1 MQDFSALPKTLAAA
15 LSQKGYSGLTPVQEA
30 VSEEALAG
38 KDLLVSAQTGS
49 GKTVGFGLAMAE
61 ELLDK
66 DGRFGRPAAPLAV
79 VIAPTRELALQVRRE
94 FDWLFAEAG
103 IVTASAVGGMD
114 MRTERRTLERG
125 AHVVIGTPGRLRDHI
140 SRGVIDL
147 SDLRTVVL
155 DEADEMLDMGF
166 AEDLEYILDQTPK
179 NRRTLMFSA
188 TVPRGIAKLAQT
200 YQKED
205 AQRIKVGSAEAQHS
219 DITYSALNVA
229 PSDVEKA
236 IINLLCYHDVQTAIV
251 FANTRS
257 MVARLTAKFSN
268 RGFSVVSLSGE
279 LSQAERSNA
288 MQALRDR
295 RAQVCVAT
303 DVAARGIDLPGL
315 ELVIHADLPSN
326 SETLLHRSGRTGR
339 AGRKGTS
346 ILIVPGRQ
354 RSKAQR
360 LLKTAKLEAVWGV
373 PPSADE
379 VFAREEERIISNPAL
394 DELPSAEETA
404 FAERLLKGRTPE
416 QVAAAYLRLYR
427 ERHSAPE
434 ILSTMPESEKRNTD
448 RRAAFGP
455 STWFSL
461 SLGRKQRA
469 EPRWLLPM
477 LCRNTGLSKDAI
489 GAIRVQYQETFV
501 EIANDAVPA
510 MKQELGAELTIEQG
524 ATLTELA
531 GTPDF
536 DASPKGPPAAPY
548 SSGDAAKYRGP
559 RSGKPPK
566 AARGSEHSDQDTQ
579 NAFAR
584 PKGKGKPAES
594 TSKKRASKDKS
605 KQGKALQAQPTSELA
620 KAKPQP
626 ATADE
631 KQQKRDKNASDPSKP
646 LRARKAL
653 QKTNNKASNAPRSKN
668 KNGKGGEARP
678 FRKPSKR
685 N

>member
-1 MQDFSALPKTLAAA
+1 MQDFSGLPKTLSMA
-15 LSQKGYSGLTPVQEA
+15 LSQKGYSNLTPVQEA
-30 VSEEALAG
+30 VSNEALAG

-49 GKTVGFGLAMAE
+49 GKTVGFGLALAGD
-61 ELLDK
+61 LLDA
-66 DGRFGRPAAPLAV
+66 DGRFGRPAAPLAA

-114 MRTERRTLERG
+114 ARTERRALERG
-125 AHVVIGTPGRLRDHI
+125 AHVVVATPGRLRDHTA
-140 SRGVIDL
+140 RGVIDL

-166 AEDLEYILDQTPK
+166 SEDLEYILDHTPE

-188 TVPRGIAKLAQT
+188 TVPRGIARLAQT

-205 AQRIKVGSAEAQHS
+205 AQRLKVGSPEIQHS

-229 PSDVEKA
+229 PSDIEKA
-236 IINLLCYHDVQTAIV
+236 IINLLCYHDAQTAIV

-257 MVARLTAKFSN
+257 MVARLTAKLSN
-268 RGFSVVSLSGE
+268 RGFAVVSLSGE
-279 LSQAERSNA
+279 LSQTERTNA
-288 MQALRDR
+288 MQALRDG
-295 RAQVCVAT
+295 RAHVCVAT

-326 SETLLHRSGRTGR
+326 AEGLLHRSGRTGR

-360 LLKTAKLEAVWGV
+360 LLKTAKLEAQWGT

-379 VFAREEERIISNPAL
+379 VLAREEDRIISNPAL
-394 DELPSAEETA
+394 DEPPSVEELA

-416 QVAAAYLRLYR
+416 QIAAAYLRLYR

-434 ILSTMPESEKRNTD
+434 ILGTVPEPGKRNTEE
-448 RRAAFGP
+448 RAEFGP

-477 LCRNTGLSKDAI
+477 LCRNAGLSKSAI
-489 GAIRVQYQETFV
+489 GAIRVQYQETFI

-524 ATLTELA
+524 AKLTELA
-531 GTPDF
+531 GPPDF
-536 DASPKGPPAAPY
+536 DASSKGPPATPKA
-548 SSGDAAKYRGP
+548 SSDAAKKRKP
-559 RSGKPPK
+559 RSDKPSQ
-566 AARGSEHSDQDTQ
+566 AARLSEPSDPATQIASERPTRKRESAAKTSHKDGQKQD
-579 NAFAR
+579 
-584 PKGKGKPAES
+584 
-594 TSKKRASKDKS
+594 
-605 KQGKALQAQPTSELA
+605 KAPHAPPQRERG
-620 KAKPQP
+620 KAKPP
-626 ATADE
+626 AAAQD
-631 KQQKRDKNASDPSKP
+631 KKRQKRDKDASDTSKS
-646 LRARKAL
+646 LGARKARH
-653 QKTNNKASNAPRSKN
+653 KGKNKDAKSPRSRSRN
-668 KNGKGGEARP
+668 IEGGEARP

-685 N
+685 T